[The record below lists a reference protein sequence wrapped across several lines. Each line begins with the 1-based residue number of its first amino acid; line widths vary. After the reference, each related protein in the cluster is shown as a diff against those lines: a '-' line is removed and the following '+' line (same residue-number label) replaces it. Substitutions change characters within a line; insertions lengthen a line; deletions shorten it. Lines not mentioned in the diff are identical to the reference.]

1 MPMLVGTP
9 IERLLREDQLRRAQK
24 MEAIGTLAGGVA
36 HDFNDLLTVMRA
48 NCALLMH
55 DLTAESPTY
64 DELSDIR
71 DAVAHAALLTQQ
83 LLAFGRKQ
91 WIQPRHVD
99 IATTIGSF
107 TPMLCRLI
115 SSTIDLDTPSAH
127 SLPTVFIDPGQVE
140 QVAINLIVNA
150 RDAMPHGGTIGVECV
165 ALTLAAPL
173 EAAGVTVPEGRWVQL
188 TVHDTGVGIPTE
200 LLPRSFDPFFT
211 TKDVRRGTGLG
222 LGTVYGI
229 VHKAGGRITVD
240 SRVGSGTRVRMLF
253 PSSSEEPVAAL
264 TLV

>member
-1 MPMLVGTP
+1 MESLA
-9 IERLLREDQLRRAQK
+9 LREDQLRQAQK

-36 HDFNDLLTVMRA
+36 HDFNNLLTVMRA
-48 NCALLMH
+48 NCELLMD

-71 DAVAHAALLTQQ
+71 DAVARAALLTQQ

-91 WIQPRHVD
+91 SIQPRHVD
-99 IATTIGSF
+99 IATTIGSL
-107 TPMLCRLI
+107 TPMLRRLI
-115 SSTIDLDTPSAH
+115 PSTIDLDTPSAH

-150 RDAMPHGGTIGVECV
+150 RDAMPTGGTIAVECA
-165 ALTLAAPL
+165 ALTLAEPL
-173 EAAGVTVPEGRWVQL
+173 ETEGVTVPEGRWVQL
-188 TVHDTGVGIPTE
+188 TVRDTGVGIPPE
-200 LLPRSFDPFFT
+200 LLPRIFDPFFT
-211 TKDVRRGTGLG
+211 TKDVGQGTGLG
-222 LGTVYGI
+222 LSTVYGI
-229 VHKAGGRITVD
+229 VHKARGLITVD
-240 SRVGSGTRVRMLF
+240 SRVGSGTRVRVFF